1 VSHDREMQLLAEL
14 RALHR
19 ANDHVLL
26 TRGQVTE
33 TRHTLLYASQ
43 SAMQLREYVA
53 TEQMRWTTARA
64 GLDNIIG
71 SLEALAAYL
80 EPGWRGVRM
89 NRNEAGGAAAPPAGT
104 CWAQLRA
111 MRQEP

>member
-1 VSHDREMQLLAEL
+1 MSHRREQELLSEL

-19 ANDHVLL
+19 ENEHALL
-26 TRGQVTE
+26 TRDQATE
-33 TRHTLLYASQ
+33 ARHTLLYASQ
-43 SAMQLREYVA
+43 SAMQLREYVV
-53 TEQMRWTTARA
+53 TEKMRWTTARA
-64 GLDNIIG
+64 GLDAIIG

-89 NRNEAGGAAAPPAGT
+89 NVNETGGAAGPPAGA

-111 MRQEP
+111 MQREP